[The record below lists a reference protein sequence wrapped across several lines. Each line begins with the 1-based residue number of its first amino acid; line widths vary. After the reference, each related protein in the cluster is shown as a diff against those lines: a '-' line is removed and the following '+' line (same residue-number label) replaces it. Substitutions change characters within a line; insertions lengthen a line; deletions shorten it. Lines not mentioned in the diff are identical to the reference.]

1 MALSFLTIEV
11 EIEDVRGELVDPTP
25 FRACR
30 GEFRLNILV
39 IRTRCLRDSVR
50 QLFEELYHLFIR
62 GEFDPGSGRTLAACL
77 THASQG
83 DPQG

>member
-1 MALSFLTIEV
+1 VALSFLTIEV

-50 QLFEELYHLFIR
+50 QLFEELISFSFVESLI
-62 GEFDPGSGRTLAACL
+62 LAQDERWRRA
-77 THASQG
+77 
-83 DPQG
+83 

>member
-1 MALSFLTIEV
+1 MCEANSLIWHRS
-11 EIEDVRGELVDPTP
+11 G
-25 FRACR
+25 CR

-77 THASQG
+77 THASLG
-83 DPQG
+83 GSGATLDHRRTGA